1 MEVGILVMLIN
12 NKAIYVDKQSGMF
25 YKKKLRM
32 CNAFNWKN
40 NVITCDFYSE
50 SFTDT
55 LLLEV
60 PML

>member
-1 MEVGILVMLIN
+1 MEVGILVMLIY

-25 YKKKLRM
+25 YKKLRM

-40 NVITCDFYSE
+40 NVITCDFCSE

>member
-1 MEVGILVMLIN
+1 MLIN

-25 YKKKLRM
+25 FKKNYACAMHSTEKI
-32 CNAFNWKN
+32 
-40 NVITCDFYSE
+40 NVITCDFCSE